1 MSHAPFRIDLRNLP
15 TEGKDI
21 SGTLTPAFFELSETD
36 DIKAI
41 SPVTYELNV
50 LRDGKDLLVTGSLDA
65 TFELTCG
72 RCLQRFQQHVEMDDY
87 QTEIPFEDASSTID
101 LTEPIRED
109 ILLALPSYPRCE
121 DGNVE
126 PRECPA
132 QGKFEM
138 ATDESAPDESAEAPA
153 PGVWNVLDQL
163 KNR

>member
-15 TEGKDI
+15 PEGRDLAG
-21 SGTLTPAFFELSETD
+21 SVLPAFFDLREND
-36 DIKAI
+36 DIKAV
-41 SPVTYELNV
+41 SPLTYELNV
-50 LRDGKDLLVTGSLDA
+50 LLDNKDLLITGKVDA
-65 TFELTCG
+65 TFELMCG
-72 RCLQRFQQHVEMDDY
+72 RCLQRFQQRVEMDDY
-87 QTEIPFEDASSTID
+87 QTEIAVEDPAATID
-101 LTEPIRED
+101 LTDAIRED

-132 QGKFEM
+132 QGRFEP
-138 ATDESAPDESAEAPA
+138 AADESAPDKSAEAQA